1 MSTEKEDKLIPDDC
15 DIIQW
20 IEQESDIRVLR
31 YLLKKFRIEF
41 RP

>member
-20 IEQESDIRVLR
+20 IEQESDIRVLS
-31 YLLKKFRIEF
+31 IEV
-41 RP
+41 PVEKSSE